1 MREDG
6 VVRPMLASPTR
17 RVPAGDAWV
26 HEVKWDGIRLLVDVT
41 RDGDTPRLRLTTR
54 TERDVTVAF
63 PELAGLT
70 QTFDDMLL
78 DGEVVLLV
86 DGAPSFQALAERI
99 HVTSAR
105 RAAPLAARAPVT
117 FMAFDLL
124 RLYGVDLIQR
134 PWDDRRATLERL
146 ELGGAHW
153 QVPPTFPDGELLLG
167 ATLEQGL
174 EGVVSKRRGAPYRPG
189 VRSDD
194 WLKLPHR
201 TSVSLV
207 IGGWMPQK
215 DSPQGSPRLGSVH
228 VGVPGPDGLVFL
240 GKVGSGIAG
249 RAGETL
255 ARDLAPLTR
264 ETSPFDAAL
273 PREDVVGATWVEP
286 VLVCEVMALGLTTQ
300 PRLRQP
306 AYRGLRGDL
315 TAADVDATDV
325 LEGLRRA

>member
-1 MREDG
+1 
-6 VVRPMLASPTR
+6 MLASPTT
-17 RVPAGDAWV
+17 RVPTGDAWV
-26 HEVKWDGIRLLVDVT
+26 HEVKWDGIRLLADVG
-41 RDGDTPRLRLTTR
+41 RDPQGTPRLRLTTR

-63 PELAGLT
+63 PELAGLA

-99 HVTSAR
+99 HVTSAG

-117 FMAFDLL
+117 LMAFDLL
-124 RLYGVDLIQR
+124 RLYGVDLTHR
-134 PWDDRRATLERL
+134 VWDDRRATLERL

-153 QVPPTFPDGELLLG
+153 QVPPTFSDGEVLLG

-174 EGVVSKRRGAPYRPG
+174 EGVVSKRRGASYRPG

-207 IGGWMPQK
+207 IGGWMPEK
-215 DSPQGSPRLGSVH
+215 GSPRLGSVH
-228 VGVPGPDGLVFL
+228 VGVPGPDGLVYL

-249 RAGETL
+249 RAGEAL
-255 ARDLAPLTR
+255 ARDLASLTR
-264 ETSPFDAAL
+264 ATSPFAAAL
-273 PREDVVGATWVEP
+273 PREDSVGATWVEP
-286 VLVCEVMALGLTTQ
+286 VLVCEVQALGLTTQ

-306 AYRGLRGDL
+306 AYRGLRADL
-315 TAADVDATDV
+315 GVADLDATEV
-325 LEGLRRA
+325 LQGLRRA

>member
-1 MREDG
+1 M
-6 VVRPMLASPTR
+6 RPMLASPTA
-17 RVPAGDAWV
+17 RVPTGDAWA

-41 RDGDTPRLRLTTR
+41 REAGTPRLRLTTR

-63 PELAGLT
+63 PELAGLAD
-70 QTFDDMLL
+70 TFDDMLL
-78 DGEVVLLV
+78 DGEVVLIV
-86 DGAPSFQALAERI
+86 DGTPSFQALAERI

-105 RAAPLAARAPVT
+105 RATPLAARTPVT

-124 RLYGVDLIQR
+124 RLYGVDLR
-134 PWDDRRATLERL
+134 HRSWDDRRATLERL
-146 ELGGAHW
+146 ELSGAHW
-153 QVPPTFPDGELLLG
+153 QVPPTFPDGGLLLA

-215 DSPQGSPRLGSVH
+215 DSAQDSLRLGSVH
-228 VGVPGPDGLVFL
+228 VGVPGPEGLVFL

-249 RAGETL
+249 RAGEAL
-255 ARDLAPLTR
+255 ARELAPLTR
-264 ETSPFDAAL
+264 ETSPFVDAL
-273 PREDVVGATWVEP
+273 PREDSVGATWVEP
-286 VLVCEVMALGLTTQ
+286 VLVCEVQALGLTTQ

-306 AYRGLRGDL
+306 AYRGRRVDL
-315 TAADVDATDV
+315 TVADVDAAEV
-325 LEGLRRA
+325 LQGLRRA

>member
-6 VVRPMLASPTR
+6 TVRPMLASPTA
-17 RVPAGDAWV
+17 RVPTGDAWV
-26 HEVKWDGIRLLVDVT
+26 HEVKLDGIRLLVDVT
-41 RDGDTPRLRLTTR
+41 REAGAPRLRLTTR

-63 PELAGLT
+63 PELAGLAE
-70 QTFDDMLL
+70 TFDDMLL

-105 RAAPLAARAPVT
+105 RATPLAARTPVT

-124 RLYGVDLIQR
+124 RLYGVDLTHR
-134 PWDDRRATLERL
+134 SWADRRATLDRL
-146 ELGGAHW
+146 DLAGAHW
-153 QVPPTFPDGELLLG
+153 QVPPTFPDGGLLLA

-207 IGGWMPQK
+207 IGGWMPEK
-215 DSPQGSPRLGSVH
+215 GSPRLGSVH
-228 VGVPGPDGLVFL
+228 VGVPGPGGLVFL

-249 RAGETL
+249 RAGEAL
-255 ARDLAPLTR
+255 ARDLVPLAR
-264 ETSPFDAAL
+264 ETSPFVDAL
-273 PREDVVGATWVEP
+273 PREDSVGATWVEP
-286 VLVCEVMALGLTTQ
+286 VLVCEVQALGLTTQ

-306 AYRGLRGDL
+306 AYRGLRADL
-315 TAADVDATDV
+315 VVADVDAAEV
-325 LEGLRRA
+325 LQGLRRA